1 MTLQCDIQ
9 AMGLTLSE
17 WAPKEGSAAVK
28 SLQQLF
34 SPRRLVFHVTNVVE
48 TTTKGRQCKDECLQ
62 CKTKSHDN
70 WSQQRPLFMAWRDN
84 KQQKGQC
91 HEGSKNPW
99 ASSPCPPASGS
110 TVQLLVALQAH
121 LSTTSAQLAAIRGG
135 QKKRFFLDS
144 GANISIV
151 SSLSQLYCNK
161 IKTVFRA
168 LRRGDSQQLN
178 HGGSEQRKF

>member
-1 MTLQCDIQ
+1 MQ
-9 AMGLTLSE
+9 AMGLTLSKLP
-17 WAPKEGSAAVK
+17 PKQLQEPSRV
-28 SLQQLF
+28 LQQLC
-34 SPRRLVFHVTNVVE
+34 SPRSLFFHAENVVV
-48 TTTKGRQCKDECLQ
+48 TTTKGRQYKDECLQ
-62 CKTKSHDN
+62 CKTKSHCI
-70 WSQQRPLFMAWRDN
+70 WSQQCPLFMAWRDN

-91 HEGSKNPW
+91 HEGSNNPW

-110 TVQLLVALQAH
+110 TAQLLVALQAH

-135 QKKRFFLDS
+135 QKKRKLLDS

-161 IKTVFRA
+161 IKTVLRA
-168 LRRGDSQQLN
+168 LLCRGDSQQHN